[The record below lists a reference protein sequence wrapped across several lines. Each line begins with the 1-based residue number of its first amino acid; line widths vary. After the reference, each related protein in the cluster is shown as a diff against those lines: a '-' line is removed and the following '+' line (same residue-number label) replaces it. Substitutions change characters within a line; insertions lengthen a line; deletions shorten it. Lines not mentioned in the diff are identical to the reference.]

1 LNPSGEIM
9 AEESGKIDQETSGD
23 DPTQAEL
30 LEGSDS
36 LTQRLNSSVDE
47 GVASEVLEDP
57 STLKNWD
64 ASPLPFEFT
73 GKAKEFFGIW
83 FSNLLLSILT
93 LGIYSAWAKVR
104 RRRFFLGH
112 TLIGGH
118 RFDYHADPKVILKGR
133 AIVVSV
139 LVVMSLVSELS
150 TVLSGTSLV
159 LLMLALPWL
168 ANRSLRFNARMTSFR
183 NVRFDFSGTYG
194 KSLLAFVLFPLLGL
208 LSLGLLQPFATRYS
222 GRYLAM
228 NYSYGEAKLESDPQL
243 KRLYKGFFQAF
254 SIILIPFAVLLGIV
268 AQHDWDLERLVLVPI
283 DGATGWLID
292 FSPFALIIAL
302 YLAFFHYRAVA
313 RNSILGSLSIS
324 GFHQLKS
331 EISGFRL
338 AWIVLS
344 NSFLTLSSFG
354 LLQPWGA
361 VRRWR
366 YETESLQLIPGGSL
380 DEFIGRIQPA
390 EGVIGSEYTDLQ
402 DIDVGI

>member
-1 LNPSGEIM
+1 MADEPGEVDQKTT
-9 AEESGKIDQETSGD
+9 EIDPKKSA
-23 DPTQAEL
+23 P
-30 LEGSDS
+30 LEGPESPSQS
-36 LTQRLNSSVDE
+36 LSSSVDE
-47 GVASEVLEDP
+47 GVAPEVLEDP
-57 STLKNWD
+57 TMLKNWD
-64 ASPLPFEFT
+64 ASLLPFEFT

-83 FSNLLLSILT
+83 LSNLLLSILT

-104 RRRFFLGH
+104 SRRFFLGH

-133 AIVVSV
+133 AIVVSA

-222 GRYLAM
+222 GRYLAA

-243 KRLYKGFFQAF
+243 KKLYKGFFQAF
-254 SIILIPFAVLLGIV
+254 TIILLPFVVLLAIV
-268 AQHDWDLERLVLVPI
+268 AQHDWDLERLILMQ
-283 DGATGWLID
+283 DAEATVWLID
-292 FSPFALIIAL
+292 LSPFALIIAL

-324 GFHQLKS
+324 GVHELKS

-338 AWIVLS
+338 AWIVFS

-366 YETESLQLIPGGSL
+366 YETVSLQLISEGSL
-380 DEFIGRIQPA
+380 DEFIGKIQPA

>member
-1 LNPSGEIM
+1 MADEPGEVDQKTT
-9 AEESGKIDQETSGD
+9 EIDPKKSA
-23 DPTQAEL
+23 P
-30 LEGSDS
+30 LEGPESPSQS
-36 LTQRLNSSVDE
+36 LSSSVDE
-47 GVASEVLEDP
+47 GVAPEVLEDP
-57 STLKNWD
+57 TMLKNWD

-73 GKAKEFFGIW
+73 GKAREFFGIW
-83 FSNLLLSILT
+83 LSNLLLSILT

-254 SIILIPFAVLLGIV
+254 SIILIPFVVLLGIV

-292 FSPFALIIAL
+292 FGPFALIIAL

-324 GFHQLKS
+324 GVHRLKS

-366 YETESLQLIPGGSL
+366 YETESLGLIPGGSL
-380 DEFIGRIQPA
+380 DEFIGKIQPA

>member
-1 LNPSGEIM
+1 M
-9 AEESGKIDQETSGD
+9 ADEPGKVDQETTEN
-23 DPTQAEL
+23 DPKKSAPV
-30 LEGSDS
+30 EGSES
-36 LTQRLNSSVDE
+36 LAQSLSSSVDA
-47 GVASEVLEDP
+47 GVAPEVLEDP
-57 STLKNWD
+57 TMLKNWD
-64 ASPLPFEFT
+64 ASLLPFEFT
-73 GKAKEFFGIW
+73 GKAREFFGIW
-83 FSNLLLSILT
+83 LSNLLLSILT

-254 SIILIPFAVLLGIV
+254 SIILIPFVVLLGIV

-324 GFHQLKS
+324 GVHQVKS

-344 NSFLTLSSFG
+344 NSLLTLSSFG

-366 YETESLQLIPGGSL
+366 YETESLKLIPGGSL

>member
-1 LNPSGEIM
+1 M
-9 AEESGKIDQETSGD
+9 ADEPGKVDQETTEN
-23 DPTQAEL
+23 DPKKSVPV
-30 LEGSDS
+30 EGSES
-36 LTQRLNSSVDE
+36 LAQSLSSSVDA
-47 GVASEVLEDP
+47 GVAPEVLEDP
-57 STLKNWD
+57 TMLKNWD
-64 ASPLPFEFT
+64 ASLLPFEFT
-73 GKAKEFFGIW
+73 GKAREFFGIW
-83 FSNLLLSILT
+83 LSNLLLSILT

-150 TVLSGTSLV
+150 TILSGTSLV

-194 KSLLAFVLFPLLGL
+194 KSLLAFVLFPLFGL

-228 NYSYGEAKLESDPQL
+228 NYSYGDAKLESDPQL
-243 KRLYKGFFQAF
+243 KRLYNGFFQAF
-254 SIILIPFAVLLGIV
+254 SIVLIPFVVLLGIV
-268 AQHDWDLERLVLVPI
+268 ARHDWDLERLVLVPI

-324 GFHQLKS
+324 RVHQLKS

-354 LLQPWGA
+354 ILQPWGA

>member
-1 LNPSGEIM
+1 M
-9 AEESGKIDQETSGD
+9 ADEPGKVDQENTEN
-23 DPTQAEL
+23 DPKISVPE
-30 LEGSDS
+30 EGSES
-36 LTQRLNSSVDE
+36 LAQRISTSVDA
-47 GVASEVLEDP
+47 GVAPEVLEDP
-57 STLKNWD
+57 TKLKNWD
-64 ASPLPFEFT
+64 VSMLPFEFT

-83 FSNLLLSILT
+83 LSNLLLSILT

-104 RRRFFLGH
+104 SRRFFLGH

-194 KSLLAFVLFPLLGL
+194 KSMLAFVLFPLLGL

-222 GRYLAM
+222 GRYLAA

-254 SIILIPFAVLLGIV
+254 TIILLPFVVLLAIV
-268 AQHDWDLERLVLVPI
+268 AQHDWDLESLILI
-283 DGATGWLID
+283 QDAEATGWLINL
-292 FSPFALIIAL
+292 SPFALIIAL

-324 GFHQLKS
+324 GVHQLKS

-366 YETESLQLIPGGSL
+366 YETVSLQLISEGSL
-380 DEFIGRIQPA
+380 CEFIGKIQPA

>member
-1 LNPSGEIM
+1 M
-9 AEESGKIDQETSGD
+9 ADEPGKVNQENIEN
-23 DPTQAEL
+23 DPKISVPV
-30 LEGSDS
+30 EGSES
-36 LTQRLNSSVDE
+36 LAQRLSTSVDA
-47 GVASEVLEDP
+47 GVAPEVLENP
-57 STLKNWD
+57 TKLKNWD
-64 ASPLPFEFT
+64 VSMLPFEFT

-83 FSNLLLSILT
+83 LSNLLLSILT

-104 RRRFFLGH
+104 SRRFFLGH

-222 GRYLAM
+222 GRYLAA

-243 KRLYKGFFQAF
+243 KKLYKGFFQAF
-254 SIILIPFAVLLGIV
+254 TIILLPFVVLLAIV
-268 AQHDWDLERLVLVPI
+268 AQHDWDLERLILI
-283 DGATGWLID
+283 QDAEATGWLID
-292 FSPFALIIAL
+292 LSPFALIIAL

-324 GFHQLKS
+324 GVHELKS

-366 YETESLQLIPGGSL
+366 YETVSLQLISGGSL
-380 DEFIGRIQPA
+380 DEFIGKIQPA

>member
-1 LNPSGEIM
+1 MSEKPEKS
-9 AEESGKIDQETSGD
+9 DQETTEEDSRKPGVEHGPDSPTIEFNSTANLDGASGQSD
-23 DPTQAEL
+23 D
-30 LEGSDS
+30 
-36 LTQRLNSSVDE
+36 
-47 GVASEVLEDP
+47 
-57 STLKNWD
+57 STRQKKLD
-64 ASPLPFEFT
+64 ASPLPFQFT
-73 GKAKEFFGIW
+73 GKAQEFFGIW
-83 FSNLLLSILT
+83 LSNLLLSILT

-139 LVVMSLVSELS
+139 LVVLSLVSELS
-150 TVLSGTSLV
+150 PVLSGTSLV

-194 KSLLAFVLFPLLGL
+194 KSVLAFVLLPLLGL
-208 LSLGLLQPFATRYS
+208 FSLGLLQPFATRYS
-222 GRYLAM
+222 GRYVAA
-228 NYSYGEAKLESDPQL
+228 NYSYGETKLKSDPQL
-243 KRLYKGFFQAF
+243 KRLFKGLFQAF
-254 SIILIPFAVLLGIV
+254 FMILLPALVLLGIMT
-268 AQHDWDLERLVLVPI
+268 QHDWDLERLILIPD
-283 DGATGWLID
+283 DGATGWFID
-292 FSPFALIIAL
+292 LSPFALIIAF

-324 GFHQLKS
+324 GIHQLES

-338 AWIVLS
+338 AWIVFS
-344 NSFLTLSSFG
+344 NTVLTLISLG
-354 LLQPWGA
+354 LLQPWGV

-366 YETESLQLIPGGSL
+366 YETESLKLIPGGSL
-380 DEFIGRIQPA
+380 DEFIGKIQPA

-402 DIDVGI
+402 DIEVVI

>member
-1 LNPSGEIM
+1 M
-9 AEESGKIDQETSGD
+9 ADEPGKVNQENIEN
-23 DPTQAEL
+23 DPKISVPV
-30 LEGSDS
+30 EGSES
-36 LTQRLNSSVDE
+36 LAQRSSSSFDA
-47 GVASEVLEDP
+47 GVAPEVLENP
-57 STLKNWD
+57 TKLKNWD
-64 ASPLPFEFT
+64 VSMLPFEFT

-83 FSNLLLSILT
+83 LSNLLLSILT

-104 RRRFFLGH
+104 SRRFFLGH

-150 TVLSGTSLV
+150 TILSGTSLV

-222 GRYLAM
+222 GRYLAA

-243 KRLYKGFFQAF
+243 KKLYKGFFQAF
-254 SIILIPFAVLLGIV
+254 TIILLPFVVLLAIV
-268 AQHDWDLERLVLVPI
+268 AQHDWDLERLILI
-283 DGATGWLID
+283 QDAEATGWLID
-292 FSPFALIIAL
+292 LSPFALIIAL

-324 GFHQLKS
+324 GVHELKS

-366 YETESLQLIPGGSL
+366 YETVSLQLISGGSL
-380 DEFIGRIQPA
+380 DEFNGQIQPA

-402 DIDVGI
+402 DIDLGI

>member
-1 LNPSGEIM
+1 MM
-9 AEESGKIDQETSGD
+9 ADEPGKVDQETTEN
-23 DPTQAEL
+23 DPKKSVPV
-30 LEGSDS
+30 EGSES
-36 LTQRLNSSVDE
+36 LAQRLSSSVDA
-47 GVASEVLEDP
+47 GVAPEVLEDP
-57 STLKNWD
+57 TMLKNWD
-64 ASPLPFEFT
+64 ASLLPFEFT

-254 SIILIPFAVLLGIV
+254 SIILIPFVVLLGIV

-324 GFHQLKS
+324 GVHQIKS

-366 YETESLQLIPGGSL
+366 YETESLKLILGGSL

>member
-1 LNPSGEIM
+1 M
-9 AEESGKIDQETSGD
+9 ADEPGKVDQETTEN
-23 DPTQAEL
+23 DPKKSVPVK
-30 LEGSDS
+30 GSES
-36 LTQRLNSSVDE
+36 LAQRLSSGVNA

-57 STLKNWD
+57 TMLKNSD
-64 ASPLPFEFT
+64 ASLLPFEFT

-83 FSNLLLSILT
+83 LSNLLLSILT

-104 RRRFFLGH
+104 SRRFFLGH

-133 AIVVSV
+133 AIVVSA

-222 GRYLAM
+222 GRYLAA

-243 KRLYKGFFQAF
+243 KKLYKGFFQAF
-254 SIILIPFAVLLGIV
+254 TIILLPFVVLLAIV
-268 AQHDWDLERLVLVPI
+268 AQHDWDLERLILI
-283 DGATGWLID
+283 QDAEATGWLID
-292 FSPFALIIAL
+292 LSPFALIIAF

-324 GFHQLKS
+324 GVHELKS

-344 NSFLTLSSFG
+344 NSLLTFSSFG

-366 YETESLQLIPGGSL
+366 YETESLRLIPGGSL
-380 DEFIGRIQPA
+380 DEFIGKIQPA

>member
-1 LNPSGEIM
+1 M
-9 AEESGKIDQETSGD
+9 ADEPGKVDQETTEN
-23 DPTQAEL
+23 DPKKSVPV
-30 LEGSDS
+30 EGSES
-36 LTQRLNSSVDE
+36 LAQSLSSSVDA
-47 GVASEVLEDP
+47 GVAPEVLEDP
-57 STLKNWD
+57 TMLKNWD
-64 ASPLPFEFT
+64 ASLLPFEFT
-73 GKAKEFFGIW
+73 GKAREFFGIW
-83 FSNLLLSILT
+83 LSNLLLSILT

-194 KSLLAFVLFPLLGL
+194 KSLLAFVLFPLFGL

-228 NYSYGEAKLESDPQL
+228 NYSYGDAKLESDPQL

-254 SIILIPFAVLLGIV
+254 SIILIPFVVLLGIV

-324 GFHQLKS
+324 GVHQLKS

>member
-1 LNPSGEIM
+1 M
-9 AEESGKIDQETSGD
+9 ADEPGNVDQENTEN
-23 DPTQAEL
+23 DPKISVPV
-30 LEGSDS
+30 EGSES
-36 LTQRLNSSVDE
+36 LAQRLSSSIDA
-47 GVASEVLEDP
+47 GVAPEVLEDP
-57 STLKNWD
+57 TKLKNWD
-64 ASPLPFEFT
+64 VSMLPFEFT

-83 FSNLLLSILT
+83 LSNLLLSILT

-222 GRYLAM
+222 GRYLAA

-243 KRLYKGFFQAF
+243 KKLYKGFFQAF
-254 SIILIPFAVLLGIV
+254 TIILLPFVVLLAIV
-268 AQHDWDLERLVLVPI
+268 AQHDWDLERLILI
-283 DGATGWLID
+283 QDAEATGWLID
-292 FSPFALIIAL
+292 LSPFALIIAL

-324 GFHQLKS
+324 GVHQLKS

-344 NSFLTLSSFG
+344 NSLLTLSSFG

-380 DEFIGRIQPA
+380 DDFIGKIQHA

-402 DIDVGI
+402 DIDLGI

>member
-1 LNPSGEIM
+1 M
-9 AEESGKIDQETSGD
+9 AEEYGKMDQETTKNDSKKSV
-23 DPTQAEL
+23 TM
-30 LEGSDS
+30 EGSDPQ
-36 LTQRLNSSVDE
+36 TQIFQFTNDP
-47 GVASEVLEDP
+47 GVSSEVFEVP
-57 STLKNWD
+57 TTLKNWD
-64 ASPLPFEFT
+64 ATPLPFAFT

-83 FSNLLLSILT
+83 LSNLLLSILT

-104 RRRFFLGH
+104 RRKFFLGH

-118 RFDYHADPKVILKGR
+118 RFDYHADPKAILKGR

-139 LVVMSLVSELS
+139 LVVLSVVSELS
-150 TVLSGTSLV
+150 PVLSGTSLV
-159 LLMLALPWL
+159 LLMIALPWL

-183 NVRFDFSGTYG
+183 NVRFDFSGTYL
-194 KSLLAFVLFPLLGL
+194 KSMLAFVLFPLLGL

-228 NYSYGEAKLESDPQL
+228 NYSYGEAKLESGPQL
-243 KRLYKGFFQAF
+243 KRLYKALFQAF
-254 SIILIPFAVLLGIV
+254 SIVLLPVFVLSGIM
-268 AQHDWDLERLVLVPI
+268 AQHDWDLERLILVPV
-283 DGATGWLID
+283 DGTTDWFINL
-292 FSPFALIIAL
+292 SPFALIMAL

-313 RNSILGSLSIS
+313 RNAILGSLSIS
-324 GFHQLKS
+324 SIHQLKS

-338 AWIVLS
+338 AWIVSS
-344 NSFLTLSSFG
+344 NTFLTFSSFG

-366 YETESLQLIPGGSL
+366 YETQSLQLIPGGSL
-380 DEFIGRIQPA
+380 DEFIGKIQPA

>member
-1 LNPSGEIM
+1 MSEKPEKS
-9 AEESGKIDQETSGD
+9 DQETTEEDSRKPGVEHGPDSPTIEFNSTANLDGASGQSD
-23 DPTQAEL
+23 D
-30 LEGSDS
+30 
-36 LTQRLNSSVDE
+36 
-47 GVASEVLEDP
+47 
-57 STLKNWD
+57 STRQKKLD
-64 ASPLPFEFT
+64 ASPLPFQFT
-73 GKAKEFFGIW
+73 GKAQEFFGIW
-83 FSNLLLSILT
+83 LSNLLLSILT

-133 AIVVSV
+133 AVVVSV
-139 LVVMSLVSELS
+139 LVVLSLVSELS
-150 TVLSGTSLV
+150 PVLSGTSLV

-183 NVRFDFSGTYG
+183 NIRFDFIGAYG
-194 KSLLAFVLFPLLGL
+194 KSLLAFVLLPLLGL
-208 LSLGLLQPFATRYS
+208 LSFGLLQPFATRYS
-222 GRYLAM
+222 GRYLAA

-243 KRLYKGFFQAF
+243 ERLYKGFFQAF
-254 SIILIPFAVLLGIV
+254 SIISLPVVVLLGIM
-268 AQHDWDLERLVLVPI
+268 AQHDWELERLILIPD
-283 DGATGWLID
+283 DGATGWFID
-292 FSPFALIIAL
+292 FSPFALIITF
-302 YLAFFHYRAVA
+302 YLAFFHYRAVV

-324 GFHQLKS
+324 SIHQLKS

-344 NSFLTLSSFG
+344 NTFLTLISLG

-380 DEFIGRIQPA
+380 DEFIGKIQPA
-390 EGVIGSEYTDLQ
+390 EGVIGSEFTDLQ

>member
-1 LNPSGEIM
+1 MTDKPEKVDRETTENDLKKSVLGE
-9 AEESGKIDQETSGD
+9 S
-23 DPTQAEL
+23 
-30 LEGSDS
+30 SDS
-36 LTQRLNSSVDE
+36 LTQRFHYTGDP
-47 GVASEVLEDP
+47 GVFAEDLEDP
-57 STLKNWD
+57 TTLKNWEV
-64 ASPLPFEFT
+64 SPLTFEFT
-73 GKAKEFFGIW
+73 GKAREFFGIW
-83 FSNLLLSILT
+83 LLNLLLSILT
-93 LGIYSAWAKVR
+93 IGIYSAWAKVR

-133 AIVVSV
+133 AVVVSV

-150 TVLSGTSLV
+150 PVLSGTSLV

-208 LSLGLLQPFATRYS
+208 LSLGFLQPFATRYS
-222 GRYLAM
+222 GRYLAT

-243 KRLYKGFFQAF
+243 KRLYKALFQAF
-254 SIILIPFAVLLGIV
+254 CIVLLPVFVLLGIM
-268 AQHDWDLERLVLVPI
+268 AQHDWDLESLILVPV
-283 DGATGWLID
+283 DGAAGWFID
-292 FSPFALIIAL
+292 LSPFALIIAL

-313 RNSILGSLSIS
+313 RNAILGSLSIS
-324 GFHQLKS
+324 IIHQLKS

-344 NSFLTLSSFG
+344 NTFLTLSSFG

-366 YETESLQLIPGGSL
+366 YETESLHLIPEGSL
-380 DEFIGRIQPA
+380 DEFIGKIQPA

>member
-1 LNPSGEIM
+1 M
-9 AEESGKIDQETSGD
+9 ADEPGKVDQETTEI
-23 DPTQAEL
+23 DPKKSVPV
-30 LEGSDS
+30 EGSES
-36 LTQRLNSSVDE
+36 LAQSLSSSVDA
-47 GVASEVLEDP
+47 GVAPEVLEDP
-57 STLKNWD
+57 TMLKNWD
-64 ASPLPFEFT
+64 ASLLPFEFT
-73 GKAKEFFGIW
+73 GKAREFFGIW
-83 FSNLLLSILT
+83 LSNLLLSILT

-254 SIILIPFAVLLGIV
+254 SIILIPFVVLLGIV
-268 AQHDWDLERLVLVPI
+268 ARHDWDLERLVLVPI

-292 FSPFALIIAL
+292 VSPFALIIAL

-324 GFHQLKS
+324 GVHQLKS

>member
-1 LNPSGEIM
+1 M
-9 AEESGKIDQETSGD
+9 ADEPGKVDQENIEN
-23 DPTQAEL
+23 DPKISVPV
-30 LEGSDS
+30 EGSES
-36 LTQRLNSSVDE
+36 LAQRLSTSVDA
-47 GVASEVLEDP
+47 GVAPEVLENP
-57 STLKNWD
+57 TKLKNWD
-64 ASPLPFEFT
+64 VSMLPFEFT

-83 FSNLLLSILT
+83 LSNLLLSILT

-104 RRRFFLGH
+104 SRRFFLGH

-222 GRYLAM
+222 GRYLAA

-243 KRLYKGFFQAF
+243 KKLYKGFFQAF
-254 SIILIPFAVLLGIV
+254 TIILLPFVVLLAIV
-268 AQHDWDLERLVLVPI
+268 AQHDWDLERLILI
-283 DGATGWLID
+283 QDAEATGWLID
-292 FSPFALIIAL
+292 LSPFALIIAL

-324 GFHQLKS
+324 GVHELKS

-366 YETESLQLIPGGSL
+366 YETVSLQLISGGSL
-380 DEFIGRIQPA
+380 DEFNGQIQPA

-402 DIDVGI
+402 DIDLGI

>member
-1 LNPSGEIM
+1 M
-9 AEESGKIDQETSGD
+9 ADEPGKVDQETTEN
-23 DPTQAEL
+23 DPKKSVPV
-30 LEGSDS
+30 EGSES
-36 LTQRLNSSVDE
+36 LAQSLSSSVDA
-47 GVASEVLEDP
+47 GVAPEVLEDP
-57 STLKNWD
+57 TMLKNWD

-73 GKAKEFFGIW
+73 GKAREFFGIW
-83 FSNLLLSILT
+83 LSNLLLSILT

-254 SIILIPFAVLLGIV
+254 SIILIPFVVLLGIV

-324 GFHQLKS
+324 RVHQLKS

>member
-1 LNPSGEIM
+1 MADEPGKVDQKTTEI
-9 AEESGKIDQETSGD
+9 
-23 DPTQAEL
+23 DPKKSAP
-30 LEGSDS
+30 LEGPESPSQS
-36 LTQRLNSSVDE
+36 LSSSVDE
-47 GVASEVLEDP
+47 GVAPEVLEDP
-57 STLKNWD
+57 TMLKNWD
-64 ASPLPFEFT
+64 ASLLPFEFT
-73 GKAKEFFGIW
+73 GKAREFFGIW
-83 FSNLLLSILT
+83 LSNLLLSILT

-194 KSLLAFVLFPLLGL
+194 KSLLAFVLFPLFGL

-254 SIILIPFAVLLGIV
+254 SIILIPFVVLLGIV

-324 GFHQLKS
+324 GVHQLKS

>member
-1 LNPSGEIM
+1 M
-9 AEESGKIDQETSGD
+9 ADEPGKVNQENTEN
-23 DPTQAEL
+23 DPKISVPV
-30 LEGSDS
+30 EGSES
-36 LTQRLNSSVDE
+36 LAQRLSSSIDA
-47 GVASEVLEDP
+47 GVAPEVLEDP
-57 STLKNWD
+57 TKLKNWD
-64 ASPLPFEFT
+64 VSMLPFEFT

-83 FSNLLLSILT
+83 FSNLLLSIFT

-104 RRRFFLGH
+104 SRRFFLGH

-133 AIVVSV
+133 AIVVSM

-243 KRLYKGFFQAF
+243 KKLYKGFFQAF
-254 SIILIPFAVLLGIV
+254 TIILLPFVVLLAIV
-268 AQHDWDLERLVLVPI
+268 AQHDWDLERLILI
-283 DGATGWLID
+283 QDAEATGWLID
-292 FSPFALIIAL
+292 LSPFALIIAL

-313 RNSILGSLSIS
+313 RNAILGSLSIS
-324 GFHQLKS
+324 IIHQLKS

-344 NSFLTLSSFG
+344 NTFLTLSSFG

-366 YETESLQLIPGGSL
+366 YETVSLQLISGGSL
-380 DEFIGRIQPA
+380 DEFIGKIQPA

>member
-1 LNPSGEIM
+1 MM
-9 AEESGKIDQETSGD
+9 ADEPGKVDQETTEN
-23 DPTQAEL
+23 DPKKSVPV
-30 LEGSDS
+30 EGSES
-36 LTQRLNSSVDE
+36 LAQSLSSSVDA
-47 GVASEVLEDP
+47 GVAPEVLEDP
-57 STLKNWD
+57 TMQKNWD

-83 FSNLLLSILT
+83 LSNLLLSILT

-104 RRRFFLGH
+104 RHRFFLGH

-243 KRLYKGFFQAF
+243 ERLYKGFFQAF
-254 SIILIPFAVLLGIV
+254 SIVLIPFVVLLGIV

-324 GFHQLKS
+324 RVHQLKS

>member
-1 LNPSGEIM
+1 M
-9 AEESGKIDQETSGD
+9 ADEPGKVDQETTEN
-23 DPTQAEL
+23 DPKKSVPV
-30 LEGSDS
+30 EGSES
-36 LTQRLNSSVDE
+36 LAQSLSSSVDA
-47 GVASEVLEDP
+47 GVAPEVLEDP
-57 STLKNWD
+57 TMLKNWD
-64 ASPLPFEFT
+64 ASLLPFEFT
-73 GKAKEFFGIW
+73 GKAREFFGIW
-83 FSNLLLSILT
+83 LSNLLLSILT

-254 SIILIPFAVLLGIV
+254 SIILIPFVVLLGIV

-324 GFHQLKS
+324 GVHQLKS

>member
-1 LNPSGEIM
+1 MM
-9 AEESGKIDQETSGD
+9 ADEPGKVDQETTEN
-23 DPTQAEL
+23 DPKKSVPV
-30 LEGSDS
+30 EGSES
-36 LTQRLNSSVDE
+36 LAQSLSSSVDA
-47 GVASEVLEDP
+47 GVAPEVLEDP
-57 STLKNWD
+57 TMLKNWD

-254 SIILIPFAVLLGIV
+254 SIILIPFVVLLGIV

-324 GFHQLKS
+324 RVHQLKS

-354 LLQPWGA
+354 ILQPWGA

>member
-1 LNPSGEIM
+1 M
-9 AEESGKIDQETSGD
+9 AEETGKFNQETTEN
-23 DPTQAEL
+23 DPTKSEIA
-30 LEGSDS
+30 EGSYP
-36 LTQRLNSSVDE
+36 LTQGLNSNDDA
-47 GVASEVLEDP
+47 GVSSEVLEDP
-57 STLKNWD
+57 STLKIWD
-64 ASPLPFEFT
+64 ASPIPFEFT

-83 FSNLLLSILT
+83 LSNLLLSILT

-133 AIVVSV
+133 AVVVSV
-139 LVVMSLVSELS
+139 LVVLSLVSELS
-150 TVLSGTSLV
+150 PVLSGTSLV

-183 NVRFDFSGTYG
+183 NIRFDFIGAYG
-194 KSLLAFVLFPLLGL
+194 KSLLAFVLLPLLGL
-208 LSLGLLQPFATRYS
+208 LSFGLLQPFATRYS
-222 GRYLAM
+222 GRYLAA

-243 KRLYKGFFQAF
+243 KRLYKGLFQAF
-254 SIILIPFAVLLGIV
+254 SIISLPVVVLLGIM
-268 AQHDWDLERLVLVPI
+268 AQHDWELERLILIPD
-283 DGATGWLID
+283 DGVTGWFID
-292 FSPFALIIAL
+292 FSPFALIITF
-302 YLAFFHYRAVA
+302 YLAFFHYRAVV

-324 GFHQLKS
+324 SIHQLKS

-344 NSFLTLSSFG
+344 NTVLTLISLG

-380 DEFIGRIQPA
+380 DEFIGKIQPA

-402 DIDVGI
+402 DIDVSV

>member
-1 LNPSGEIM
+1 M
-9 AEESGKIDQETSGD
+9 ADEPGKVDQETTENDRKKSA
-23 DPTQAEL
+23 PV
-30 LEGSDS
+30 EGSDS
-36 LTQRLNSSVDE
+36 LSQRLSSSVDA
-47 GVASEVLEDP
+47 GVAPEVLEDP
-57 STLKNWD
+57 RMLKNLD
-64 ASPLPFEFT
+64 VSLLPFEFT
-73 GKAKEFFGIW
+73 GKAREFFGIW
-83 FSNLLLSILT
+83 LSNLLLSILT

-133 AIVVSV
+133 AIVVSM
-139 LVVMSLVSELS
+139 LVVLSLVSELS
-150 TVLSGTSLV
+150 TFLSGTSLV

-254 SIILIPFAVLLGIV
+254 SIILIPFVVLLGIV
-268 AQHDWDLERLVLVPI
+268 AQHDWDVERLVLVPI

-324 GFHQLKS
+324 RVHQLKS

-366 YETESLQLIPGGSL
+366 YETESLQLIPRGSL
-380 DEFIGRIQPA
+380 DEFIGKIQPA

>member
-1 LNPSGEIM
+1 M
-9 AEESGKIDQETSGD
+9 ADEPGKVDQETTEN
-23 DPTQAEL
+23 DPKKSLPA
-30 LEGSDS
+30 EGSES
-36 LTQRLNSSVDE
+36 LAQSLSSSVDA
-47 GVASEVLEDP
+47 GVAPEVLEDP
-57 STLKNWD
+57 TMQKNWD

-83 FSNLLLSILT
+83 LSNLLLSILT

-104 RRRFFLGH
+104 RHRFFLGH

-254 SIILIPFAVLLGIV
+254 SIILIPFVVLLGIV
-268 AQHDWDLERLVLVPI
+268 AQHDWDLERLVLVQI

-302 YLAFFHYRAVA
+302 YLAFFHYRAVG

-324 GFHQLKS
+324 GVHQVKS

-344 NSFLTLSSFG
+344 NSLLTLSSFG

>member
-1 LNPSGEIM
+1 MM
-9 AEESGKIDQETSGD
+9 ADEPGKVDQETTEN
-23 DPTQAEL
+23 DPKKSL
-30 LEGSDS
+30 PVEGPEF
-36 LTQRLNSSVDE
+36 LAQRLSSSVDA
-47 GVASEVLEDP
+47 GFAPEVLGDP
-57 STLKNWD
+57 TMQKNLD

-228 NYSYGEAKLESDPQL
+228 NYSYGDAKLESDPQL

-254 SIILIPFAVLLGIV
+254 SIILIPFVVLLGIV
-268 AQHDWDLERLVLVPI
+268 AQHDWDLERLVLVSI

-324 GFHQLKS
+324 RVHQLKS

-354 LLQPWGA
+354 ILQPWGA

>member
-1 LNPSGEIM
+1 MM
-9 AEESGKIDQETSGD
+9 ADEPGKVDQETTEN
-23 DPTQAEL
+23 DPKKSVS
-30 LEGSDS
+30 LEGSES
-36 LTQRLNSSVDE
+36 LTQSLSSSVDA
-47 GVASEVLEDP
+47 GVAPEALEDP
-57 STLKNWD
+57 TMLKNWD

-254 SIILIPFAVLLGIV
+254 SIILIPFVVLLGIV

-324 GFHQLKS
+324 RVHQLKS

-344 NSFLTLSSFG
+344 NSLLTLSSFG

-380 DEFIGRIQPA
+380 DEFSGKIQPA

>member
-1 LNPSGEIM
+1 MM
-9 AEESGKIDQETSGD
+9 ADEPGKVDQETTKNDPKKSLPVEGSESLAQSLSSSAD
-23 DPTQAEL
+23 AGFAPEVLGDPTM
-30 LEGSDS
+30 
-36 LTQRLNSSVDE
+36 
-47 GVASEVLEDP
+47 
-57 STLKNWD
+57 LKNWD
-64 ASPLPFEFT
+64 ASLLPFEFT
-73 GKAKEFFGIW
+73 GKAREFFGIW
-83 FSNLLLSILT
+83 LSNLLLSILT

-254 SIILIPFAVLLGIV
+254 SIILIPFVVLLGIV

-324 GFHQLKS
+324 RVHQLKS

-366 YETESLQLIPGGSL
+366 YETESLKLIPGGSL

>member
-1 LNPSGEIM
+1 M
-9 AEESGKIDQETSGD
+9 ADEPGKVDQETTEN
-23 DPTQAEL
+23 DPKKSL
-30 LEGSDS
+30 PVEGPEF
-36 LTQRLNSSVDE
+36 LAQRLSSSVDA
-47 GVASEVLEDP
+47 GVAPEVLGDP
-57 STLKNWD
+57 TMQKNLD

-254 SIILIPFAVLLGIV
+254 SIILIPFVVLLGIV

-324 GFHQLKS
+324 GVHQLKS

-366 YETESLQLIPGGSL
+366 YETESLKLIPGGSL

>member
-1 LNPSGEIM
+1 M
-9 AEESGKIDQETSGD
+9 ADEPGKVDLETTEN
-23 DPTQAEL
+23 DPKKSL
-30 LEGSDS
+30 PVEGSES
-36 LTQRLNSSVDE
+36 LAQRLSSSVDA
-47 GVASEVLEDP
+47 GVAPEVLEDP
-57 STLKNWD
+57 TKLKNWD
-64 ASPLPFEFT
+64 VSMLPFEFT

-83 FSNLLLSILT
+83 LSNLLLSILT

-104 RRRFFLGH
+104 SRRFFLGH

-150 TVLSGTSLV
+150 PVLSGTSLV

-194 KSLLAFVLFPLLGL
+194 KSLLAFVLFPLIGL

-222 GRYLAM
+222 GRYLAA

-243 KRLYKGFFQAF
+243 KKLYKGFFQAF
-254 SIILIPFAVLLGIV
+254 TIILLPFVVLLAIV
-268 AQHDWDLERLVLVPI
+268 AQHDWDLERLILI
-283 DGATGWLID
+283 QDAEATGWLID
-292 FSPFALIIAL
+292 LSPFALIIAL

-324 GFHQLKS
+324 GVHQLKS

-366 YETESLQLIPGGSL
+366 YETVSLQLISGGSL
-380 DEFIGRIQPA
+380 DEFIGKIQPA

>member
-1 LNPSGEIM
+1 M
-9 AEESGKIDQETSGD
+9 ADEPGKVDQENTEN
-23 DPTQAEL
+23 DPKISVL
-30 LEGSDS
+30 VEGSES
-36 LTQRLNSSVDE
+36 LAQRLSSNVDA
-47 GVASEVLEDP
+47 GVAPEVLEDP
-57 STLKNWD
+57 TKLKNWD
-64 ASPLPFEFT
+64 VSRLPFEFT

-83 FSNLLLSILT
+83 LSNLLLSILT

-104 RRRFFLGH
+104 SRRFFLGH

-183 NVRFDFSGTYG
+183 NVRFDFRGTYG

-222 GRYLAM
+222 GRYLAA

-243 KRLYKGFFQAF
+243 KKLYKGFFQAF
-254 SIILIPFAVLLGIV
+254 TIILLPFVVLLAIV
-268 AQHDWDLERLVLVPI
+268 AQHDWDLERLILI
-283 DGATGWLID
+283 QDAEATGWLID
-292 FSPFALIIAL
+292 LSPFALIIAL

-324 GFHQLKS
+324 GVHELKS

-366 YETESLQLIPGGSL
+366 YETVSLQLISGGSL
-380 DEFIGRIQPA
+380 DEFIGKIQPA

>member
-1 LNPSGEIM
+1 M
-9 AEESGKIDQETSGD
+9 ADEPGKIDQETTEN
-23 DPTQAEL
+23 DPKKSVPV
-30 LEGSDS
+30 EGSES
-36 LTQRLNSSVDE
+36 LAQRLSSSVDA
-47 GVASEVLEDP
+47 GVAPEVLEDP
-57 STLKNWD
+57 TMQKNWD

-243 KRLYKGFFQAF
+243 KMLYKGFFQAF
-254 SIILIPFAVLLGIV
+254 SIILIPFVVLLGIV

-324 GFHQLKS
+324 RVHQLKS

-354 LLQPWGA
+354 ILQPWGA

>member
-1 LNPSGEIM
+1 M
-9 AEESGKIDQETSGD
+9 ADEPGKVDQETTEN
-23 DPTQAEL
+23 DPKKSVPV
-30 LEGSDS
+30 EGSES
-36 LTQRLNSSVDE
+36 LAQSLSSSVDA
-47 GVASEVLEDP
+47 GVAPEVLEDP
-57 STLKNWD
+57 TMLKNWD
-64 ASPLPFEFT
+64 ASLLPFEFT
-73 GKAKEFFGIW
+73 GKAREFFGIW
-83 FSNLLLSILT
+83 LSNLLLSILT

-194 KSLLAFVLFPLLGL
+194 KSLLAFVLLPLLGL

-254 SIILIPFAVLLGIV
+254 SIILIPFVVLLGIV

-324 GFHQLKS
+324 GVHQLKS

-380 DEFIGRIQPA
+380 DEFIGKIQPA

>member
-1 LNPSGEIM
+1 M
-9 AEESGKIDQETSGD
+9 AEETGKFNQETTEN
-23 DPTQAEL
+23 DPTKSEIAE
-30 LEGSDS
+30 GYYP
-36 LTQRLNSSVDE
+36 LTQGLNSNDDA
-47 GVASEVLEDP
+47 GVSSEVLEDP
-57 STLKNWD
+57 STLKIWD
-64 ASPLPFEFT
+64 ASPIPFEFT

-83 FSNLLLSILT
+83 LSNLLLSILT

-133 AIVVSV
+133 AVVVSV
-139 LVVMSLVSELS
+139 LVVLSLVSELS
-150 TVLSGTSLV
+150 PVLSGTSLV

-183 NVRFDFSGTYG
+183 NIRFDFIGAYG
-194 KSLLAFVLFPLLGL
+194 KSLLAFVLLPLLGL
-208 LSLGLLQPFATRYS
+208 LSFGLLQPFATRYS
-222 GRYLAM
+222 GRYLAA

-243 KRLYKGFFQAF
+243 KRLYKGLFQAF
-254 SIILIPFAVLLGIV
+254 SIISLPVVVLLGIM
-268 AQHDWDLERLVLVPI
+268 AQHDWELERLILIPD
-283 DGATGWLID
+283 DGATGWFID
-292 FSPFALIIAL
+292 FSPFALIITF
-302 YLAFFHYRAVA
+302 YLAFFHYRAVV

-324 GFHQLKS
+324 SIHQLKS

-344 NSFLTLSSFG
+344 NTVLTLISLG

-380 DEFIGRIQPA
+380 DEFIGKIQPA

-402 DIDVGI
+402 DIDVSV

>member
-1 LNPSGEIM
+1 M
-9 AEESGKIDQETSGD
+9 ADEPGKVDQENTEN
-23 DPTQAEL
+23 DPKISVPV
-30 LEGSDS
+30 EGPES
-36 LTQRLNSSVDE
+36 LAQRLSSSVDA
-47 GVASEVLEDP
+47 GVATEFLEDP
-57 STLKNWD
+57 TKFKNCD
-64 ASPLPFEFT
+64 VFMLPFEFT

-83 FSNLLLSILT
+83 FSNLLLSIFT

-104 RRRFFLGH
+104 SRRFFLGH

-133 AIVVSV
+133 AIVVSM

-194 KSLLAFVLFPLLGL
+194 KSLLAFVLFPLIGL

-222 GRYLAM
+222 GRYLAA

-243 KRLYKGFFQAF
+243 KKLYKGFFQAF
-254 SIILIPFAVLLGIV
+254 TIILLPFVVLLAIM
-268 AQHDWDLERLVLVPI
+268 AQHDWDLERLILI
-283 DGATGWLID
+283 QDAEATGWLID
-292 FSPFALIIAL
+292 LSPFALIIAL

-324 GFHQLKS
+324 GVHELKS

-366 YETESLQLIPGGSL
+366 YETVSLQLISGGSL
-380 DEFIGRIQPA
+380 DEFIGKIQPA